1 LPKYRGLPL
10 LNLVRY
16 GSVVTLLNKS
26 QPSTFSIVARDPANG
41 DLGVIVQSKFPAVGS
56 VVPWAKSE
64 VGAIATQA
72 WANVGYGP
80 NGLELLEAGNSALET
95 MQILLDADEG
105 REHRQIGIVDAK
117 GQAVA
122 HTGKECMEWAG
133 QIVGDGF
140 TCQGNILAGEAVVVA
155 MAEAY
160 EKTEGDLI
168 DKLFAGLIAGQA
180 AGGDRRGMQSAS
192 ILVVREN
199 GGYEG
204 GNDRYVDVRVDEHS
218 SPIEELIRIF
228 NIYDMTLLSRED
240 PNLLVKIEG
249 DLLAFI
255 QKALVT
261 LGYLDKSHENV
272 FNGRTQSALSEWIN
286 TNNFENKARDDG
298 MIWPSVVECLLE
310 DADLIA
316 EWQKRQKDT

>member
-1 LPKYRGLPL
+1 MSRL
-10 LNLVRY
+10 
-16 GSVVTLLNKS
+16 SV
-26 QPSTFSIVARDPANG
+26 PSTFSIVARDPLNG

-56 VVPWAKSE
+56 VVPWAKANI
-64 VGAIATQA
+64 GAIATQA

-80 NGLELLEAGNSALET
+80 NGLHLLKNGHSASET
-95 MQILLDADEG
+95 LKTLLNADEG

-140 TCQGNILAGEAVVVA
+140 SCQGNILAGEDVVIE

-160 EKTEGDLI
+160 ETTEGDLI
-168 DKLFAGLIAGQA
+168 DKLLAGLIAGQS

-192 ILVVREN
+192 ILVVREK

-204 GNDRYVDVRVDEHS
+204 GNDRYVDVRVDDHPN
-218 SPIEELIRIF
+218 PIDELVRIF

-240 PNLLVKIEG
+240 PRLLLKIEG
-249 DLLAFI
+249 DLLAII
-255 QKALVT
+255 QKALVA
-261 LGYLDKSHENV
+261 LGYLKKGYANV
-272 FNGRTQSALSEWIN
+272 FDQQTKSALTEWIN
-286 TNNFENKARDDG
+286 SNNFENKARDDET
-298 MIWPSVVECLLE
+298 IWPSVVDYLLE
-310 DADLIA
+310 DADLLT
-316 EWQKRQKDT
+316 EWLECKQDD